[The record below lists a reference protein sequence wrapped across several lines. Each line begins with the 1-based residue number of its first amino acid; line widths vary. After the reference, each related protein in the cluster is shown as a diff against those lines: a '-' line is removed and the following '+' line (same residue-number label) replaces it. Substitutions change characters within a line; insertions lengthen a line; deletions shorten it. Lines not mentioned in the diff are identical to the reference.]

1 MKHTSTA
8 LLLVLVLAFCINVA
22 IVQAQQE
29 GLHAPSGG
37 SRIFIQSIYVP
48 PLPNAPFTATVS
60 TVTIRKLDDGSTV
73 TNQNHRTIARDAAG
87 RIYQERRNFL
97 PAGDARENTITQ
109 IELSDP
115 LAHMLITCHPGNQMC
130 TIGSYSGTPLP
141 AQVIPAGPNAS
152 GTGYLNRAAL
162 GDKIVNGV
170 ETVGTRETSTVNLG
184 QFGNNPPI
192 VVVKEFWYS
201 PVLGINVIEKRQDP
215 RFGEQSFAVSDITLG
230 EPDTRLFQ
238 MPANFKVVDLRAPA
252 GVSKG
257 DN

>member
-1 MKHTSTA
+1 MKHLSTA
-8 LLLVLVLAFCINVA
+8 LLLVSVLALSINVTVA
-22 IVQAQQE
+22 RAQQE

-37 SRIFIQSIYVP
+37 TRIFIQSITVP

-60 TVTIRKLDDGSTV
+60 TVTIRKLDDGSTIA
-73 TNQNHRTIARDAAG
+73 NQNHRTIARDAAG

-97 PAGDARENTITQ
+97 PVGDARENTITQ

-115 LAHMLITCHPGNQMC
+115 LAHMLITCHPSDQMC
-130 TIGSYSGTPLP
+130 TIGGYSGNPSP
-141 AQVIPAGPNAS
+141 AQVIPAGPKAD
-152 GTGYLNRAAL
+152 GTGYLERAAL

-170 ETVGTRETSTVNLG
+170 ETVGTRETSTVNLSPSG
-184 QFGNNPPI
+184 GNPPI

-215 RFGEQSFAVSDITLG
+215 RFGDQSFTVGNITLG

-238 MPANFKVVDLRAPA
+238 MPANFKVVDLRTPA
-252 GVSKG
+252 GVSKAN
-257 DN
+257 D